1 MKKETEFRQLPK
13 PLRHYSGEEYI
24 QQERAK
30 FIFYLCIALGVTL
43 ILLIVSRFILHPLS
57 VVSDPAHL
65 RVLTPIFFLLLAVI
79 ACYIILIKGH
89 YNAAANTLPLVL
101 MATIWVILYFE
112 RQSVLIQFDTI
123 VFIFA
128 AMTIVP
134 MLVRRNPM
142 IIFAYPFF
150 NIIAV
155 IVIVILVKNDV
166 GITNAEIWDYLID
179 VIVSFVFVGFMS
191 YSIYGINRRAVE
203 KADAD
208 SRKRTEA
215 ESALYKSEK
224 RYREMALMLPQTIYE
239 TDAYGY
245 VTYIN
250 KAGTEMYGYD
260 QEDINNGLNVA
271 DTIIKEDKERLYNN
285 FLATVKGNSSHG
297 NRYMAK
303 RKDGSLFP
311 VEIYSGPIIENG
323 NSLGTRGVVYD
334 ITDRVKAETELRESN
349 ELFKTLIESN
359 PFSINLINTEG
370 RIMMTN
376 NAFAAYAGIP
386 REDLTGKTIEELG
399 IKMDHSDE
407 ILKEITEKGYI
418 WNFETVVRY
427 KDQKERN
434 VILYSTSVD
443 TANGKAI
450 LTSTVDISERTAL
463 ENKLKE
469 SEALFRTMF
478 NMTPFPITIVDRFD
492 KITMA
497 NESFFR
503 SFNLTPEDVKD
514 LSYREVGFRL
524 DDEDLYDLRREFL
537 DKGEVSDR
545 EMAIK
550 FPSGK
555 TIFAIVSIKPIIIE
569 NEHHKILTTID
580 ITERKQL
587 EDKLLE
593 YNQKLEE
600 IVKART
606 DELATANKDL
616 KTTNAELR
624 SQREQL
630 QLTLKKLEEAQGQLV
645 ETEKMASLG
654 ILTAGVAHEINNPL
668 NYIFNGAVAIEE
680 YIKEKYPDD
689 SRELRQ
695 LFDAIN
701 MGIDRTAEIVKSLN
715 KYSRG
720 EEKKFHECD
729 IHEIINNCLTMLT
742 NQYKNR
748 IEIDKNYRKDLPQI
762 MGREGKLHQAF
773 LNIILNAIQSIED
786 KGTITI
792 RTEEA
797 DGNIKVSVRDTGSG
811 IPKENMKNIFDPF
824 FTTKDPGKGTGLG
837 LSITRRIIQ
846 EHGGSINCK
855 SKFKE
860 GSEFI
865 INLPLKP

>member
-1 MKKETEFRQLPK
+1 MKKERELKKLPK
-13 PLRHYSGEEYI
+13 PLLHYSGEEYI

-30 FIFYLCIALGVTL
+30 FIFYLCIALGSTM
-43 ILLIVSRFILHPLS
+43 ILLIISRFILHPLS

-65 RVLTPIFFLLLAVI
+65 RVLAPILFLLLAVTV
-79 ACYIILIKGH
+79 CFIILIKGH
-89 YNAAANTLPLVL
+89 YNAAANALPLVL
-101 MATIWVILYFE
+101 MVTIWVILFFE
-112 RQSVLIQFDTI
+112 RQSLLIQFDTI

-134 MLVRRNPM
+134 MLVRKKPI
-142 IIFAYPFF
+142 IIFAYSFF

-155 IVIVILVKNDV
+155 IIFVLLVKNDV
-166 GITNAEIWDYLID
+166 GITNYELWDYLID
-179 VIVSFVFVGFMS
+179 VIISFLFVGFMS
-191 YSIYGINRRAVE
+191 YNIYSINRKAVE
-203 KADAD
+203 RADAD
-208 SRKRTEA
+208 SQKRSEA

-224 RYREMALMLPQTIYE
+224 RYREMAHMLPQTIYE

-250 KAGTEMYGYD
+250 KAGTEMYGYN

-285 FLATVKGNSSHG
+285 FLATVKGISSHG
-297 NRYMAK
+297 NRYTAK

-311 VEIYSGPIIENG
+311 VEIYSGPIIENDK
-323 NSLGTRGVVYD
+323 NTGTRGVVYD
-334 ITDRVKAETELRESN
+334 ISDRVKVETELRESN

-359 PFSINLINTEG
+359 PLSISLIDTEG
-370 RIMMTN
+370 RILMTN
-376 NAFAAYAGIP
+376 NAVSAYTGIP
-386 REDLTGKTIEELG
+386 REELTGKTIEELG
-399 IKMDHSDE
+399 IKLDRSDE
-407 ILKEITEKGYI
+407 ILKEISEKGYARNI
-418 WNFETVVRY
+418 ESVVSYRG
-427 KDQKERN
+427 KNERN

-443 TANGKAI
+443 TANGRAI
-450 LTSTVDISERTAL
+450 LTSSIDISERTAL

-469 SEALFRTMF
+469 SENLFRTMV

-537 DKGEVSDR
+537 KTGEVSER

-555 TIFAIVSIKPIIIE
+555 KIFAIVSVKPIIIE
-569 NEHHKILTTID
+569 HEHHKILTTID

-600 IVKART
+600 TVKERT
-606 DELATANKDL
+606 EELAAANKDL
-616 KTTNAELR
+616 KATNAELR

-630 QLTLKKLEEAQGQLV
+630 QHTLKKLEEAQGQLI

-680 YIKEKYPDD
+680 YIKEKYPED
-689 SRELRQ
+689 SGELRQ

-701 MGIDRTAEIVKSLN
+701 MGIDRTAEIIKSLN

-720 EEKKFHECD
+720 EEKKFHICN

-748 IEIDKNYRKDLPQI
+748 IDIDKNYQADLPQI

-773 LNIILNAIQSIED
+773 LNIILNAIQAIED

-792 RTEEA
+792 KTDES
-797 DGNIKVSVRDTGSG
+797 DGSIRVSLRDTGSG
-811 IPKENMKNIFDPF
+811 IPKENIKNIFDPF

-846 EHGGSINCK
+846 EHGGTINCK
-855 SKFKE
+855 SKLKE